1 MELKEKAKLLPKKP
15 GVYIFKDKR
24 GIPIYIGKAV
34 SLRDRVLSYFTQYL
48 PPKTERMINEARELE
63 YIITKSE
70 KEALI
75 LEANLIKRYR
85 PFYNIR
91 LKDDKSYPY
100 IEITTNE
107 KFPRITFKRGK
118 KIKGNKYFGPYTN
131 AQAARSTIKFIRKN
145 FKLRGCKGNIE
156 KYKNAC
162 LDWHIGLCSA
172 PCIGKIT
179 EKEYKKSVNEAI
191 LFLGNK
197 KGELIEELK
206 KKMFEYSE
214 NLEFEKAKIIRDQIS
229 ELEKILE
236 KQNISLTKNIDE
248 DIIVLERDREKGCM
262 FLFKI
267 RGGGIQER
275 DYILLEGI
283 EEETE
288 EEIFESFIV
297 QYYIEKKDVPKKIV
311 VDKETVRN
319 RLQLLNLRENTNIK
333 EGVKIA
339 KGKEKELTVLAHLN
353 AKEVLKNSVTTD
365 TTKIIKNE
373 EAMLELK
380 NILKLPHL
388 PKRIEG
394 FDISTLFGTNSVASM
409 VSFKEGEPDKSSY
422 RRFKIRYVNG
432 IDDFSMMYE
441 VVLRRYE
448 RLIKENKTLPDLI
461 LIDGGMGQLHA
472 SKKALSDLKIDIP
485 IISLAKKNEEIY
497 TIKDKVPII
506 LPRHSPALRLL
517 QRIRDEAH
525 RFAITYHKKI
535 RGKKFIQSV
544 LDEIPGIG
552 PKKKKALL
560 KHFKSIEDLRN
571 ASLEELMEIEGI
583 GKKFAEKIKIFLQ
596 NKL

>member
-1 MELKEKAKLLPKKP
+1 VLKEKAKFLPKKP
-15 GVYIFKDKR
+15 GVYIFKDKN
-24 GIPIYIGKAV
+24 GIPIYIGKAI
-34 SLRDRVLSYFTQYL
+34 SLKDRVSSYFASYL
-48 PPKTERMINEARELE
+48 PPKTERMINEAKELE

-75 LEANLIKRYR
+75 LEANLIKRYK

-100 IEITTNE
+100 IEITTKE
-107 KFPRITFKRGK
+107 RFPRITFKRGK
-118 KIKGNKYFGPYTN
+118 KIKGNRYFGPYTN
-131 AQAARSTIKFIRKN
+131 AQAARYTIKFIRKN

-179 EKEYKKSVNEAI
+179 EEEYKKSVEEAI
-191 LFLGNK
+191 MFLENK
-197 KGELIEELK
+197 KGKLIEKLRN
-206 KKMFEYSE
+206 KMLEYAE
-214 NLEFEKAKIIRDQIS
+214 NLAFEKAKIIRDQIV

-236 KQNISLTKNIDE
+236 KQNISLTKNVNE
-248 DIIVLERDREKGCM
+248 DIIVLEREEKKGCM

-267 RGGGIQER
+267 REGDIQER
-275 DYILLEGI
+275 DYILLEGV
-283 EEETE
+283 EEEKE
-288 EEIFESFIV
+288 EEIFESFII
-297 QYYIEKKDVPKKIV
+297 QYYIGRKDIPKKIV
-311 VDKETVRN
+311 VDKESIKN
-319 RLQLLNLRENTNIK
+319 RIELLNLKKNANIK
-333 EGVKIA
+333 EGVKVA
-339 KGKEKELTVLAHLN
+339 KGKEKELSLLAHLN
-353 AKEVLKNSVTTD
+353 AKEVLKNSITTD
-365 TTKIIKNE
+365 TTKITRNE

-380 NILKLPHL
+380 NVLKLPTL
-388 PKRIEG
+388 PRKIEG

-409 VSFKEGEPDKSSY
+409 VSFKNGEPDKSSY
-422 RRFKIRYVNG
+422 RRFKIRYTEG

-448 RLIKENKTLPDLI
+448 RLKKENKSLPDLI
-461 LIDGGMGQLHA
+461 LIDGGPGQLHVA
-472 SKKALSDLKIDIP
+472 KRALSDLKIDIP

-497 TIKDKVPII
+497 TIKESTPII
-506 LPRHSPALRLL
+506 LPRYSPALRLL
-517 QRIRDEAH
+517 QRVRDEAH

-535 RGKKFIQSV
+535 RGKNFIQSI

-552 PKKKKALL
+552 PKKKRALL
-560 KHFKSIEDLRN
+560 RHFKDIEDLRN
-571 ASLEELMEIEGI
+571 ASVKELMEVEGI